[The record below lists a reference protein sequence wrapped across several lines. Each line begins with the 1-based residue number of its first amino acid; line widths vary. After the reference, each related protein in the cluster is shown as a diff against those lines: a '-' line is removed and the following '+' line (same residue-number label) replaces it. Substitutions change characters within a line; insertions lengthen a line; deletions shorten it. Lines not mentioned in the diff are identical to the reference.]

1 MNQDDISSIVDED
14 EQKELKEEYS
24 IELIEKIDEGSFG
37 VVFKGRDLQD
47 GSLCAVKVTQNNKE
61 KYTSIETSILRG
73 LDHPNIVKFKKFIEL
88 DSNKYIV
95 MEYIGCGT
103 LQQLIEERKAKNNP
117 FNQQEISVIMSH
129 LMSALKC
136 MHENNVLHRDIKP
149 ENILLGSKED
159 LSKLKLSDFGL
170 SVKYQDGVPFK
181 SYSQKCGT
189 VIFMAP
195 EILAE
200 KQYSKPIDIW
210 SCGIILYML
219 YTMGKHPFKSSSISR
234 EEYIKKIIN
243 LDVSKEVLDEDDF
256 PSELAKDLLL
266 RMLNKEPSNRYTA
279 SQVLKHPFITR
290 KLNSS
295 IPLSFQESARVFQN
309 ERKLSQAIKAILVL
323 KYIQQKSTKQ
333 TENSVKIQ
341 PLKIKMSPQKYKTFD
356 EKDSPATE
364 RQGTRK
370 TFANEQ
376 DLYADNINKNYIQID
391 SSPNFDLKRIED
403 SPARNIRLNVAKIN
417 EKSTAA
423 DKLANNQTFKFK
435 LQIPLENKLSNKYLI
450 GQAKSQ
456 ANSPNQPNSSQ
467 SKDNSPQLMNPKQI
481 QQGNQQSLQTQNSY
495 SKFYAE
501 SPNSVNQKNI
511 QLPQIIKGQNSLQS
525 TPIFFG
531 KKDNQNLFN
540 FGNQPN
546 QTNQAKIQQQ
556 NSQKLSAHAQRG
568 QRPQQNGSVQLVSHI
583 KTNSLQR
590 PIQTP
595 ANLQSNQPSYT
606 NLASTS
612 KQIRKSSQN
621 FQIKLVTNPHNQ
633 STNSVNISGCS
644 SGSPY
649 LNTSSAGVN
658 NSNENNSNNKQK
670 QDKQLTFNNKQ
681 GLQLQQQQSR
691 ESVKTPNSTCSNNS
705 NNNSSTAKSNSRS
718 IPKNNSQPTLQI
730 LDSRPNTRQKE
741 GYKPSQFSSQAGIK
755 DSDLNS
761 PQKSIQQIAN
771 SHQSF
776 PHSQR
781 VLTESRKVIHRD
793 TFDFLECEE
802 DI

>member
-1 MNQDDISSIVDED
+1 MNQDEISSIVDED
-14 EQKELKEEYS
+14 EQNQLKEEYS

-37 VVFKGRDLQD
+37 VVFKGRDIQD

-256 PSELAKDLLL
+256 PSDLAKDLLL

-333 TENSVKIQ
+333 TENSIKIQ

-364 RQGTRK
+364 RQATRK
-370 TFANEQ
+370 TFTNEQ
-376 DLYADNINKNYIQID
+376 DLYMDNMNKNYLQMD
-391 SSPNFDLKRIED
+391 SSPNFDLKRAED

-417 EKSTAA
+417 EKSNAA
-423 DKLANNQTFKFK
+423 EKLTNNQSFKFK
-435 LQIPLENKLSNKYLI
+435 LQIPLDHKVNNKFQI

-456 ANSPNQPNSSQ
+456 TNSPNQPNSSQ
-467 SKDNSPQLMNPKQI
+467 SKDNSPQLINSKQI
-481 QQGNQQSLQTQNSY
+481 QLGNQQNLQISNSY

-511 QLPQIIKGQNSLQS
+511 QLPQINKGQNSLQS

-540 FGNQPN
+540 FGNQQN
-546 QTNQAKIQQQ
+546 QPNQAKMQQ
-556 NSQKLSAHAQRG
+556 NQQKLSAHAQRA
-568 QRPQQNGSVQLVSHI
+568 QRPQQNGGVQLISHI

-595 ANLQSNQPSYT
+595 INTQSNQPSYT
-606 NLASTS
+606 NLSSTS
-612 KQIRKSSQN
+612 KQVRKSSQN

-633 STNSVNISGCS
+633 STNSVNISACS
-644 SGSPY
+644 SGSPC

-658 NSNENNSNNKQK
+658 ENNNNNKQK
-670 QDKQLTFNNKQ
+670 QEKQLSFHKQ
-681 GLQLQQQQSR
+681 SLQLQQQQSR

-705 NNNSSTAKSNSRS
+705 NNNSSTTAKSNSRS

-771 SHQSF
+771 SIQSF

-781 VLTESRKVIHRD
+781 VLTESRKVIYKD
-793 TFDFLECEE
+793 SFDFLECEE